1 MQSGQR
7 GSRIAVV
14 AMLLLAVGLGAWWW
28 SRRGQDAA
36 PAAQS
41 AVFAPLPIASGD
53 APADVGGGDPAAAIV
68 RARPPG
74 AARRDLSTER
84 SYDLPR
90 GRALDVIAALQPRAE
105 AGDNDAAFYLFLKIE
120 GCRYQL
126 YHGGGNG
133 RAAPTSG
140 DSVESQLIA
149 RTPPDCHGLTPEHY
163 RNNLRWLE
171 QAADSGLIM
180 AQLSYAGNAEA
191 VVGNSSQMLANPEKV
206 IAYRRKAMSYLHRAA
221 ANGSVG
227 ALHSLGDA
235 YHYGVLAPRDPV
247 RAYAYAYAES
257 LALPQYGQ
265 FRLGN
270 YAKQLDP
277 SQLAAATQQGRR
289 IYDACCK

>member
-1 MQSGQR
+1 MRSGQSR
-7 GSRIAVV
+7 NRIAVMAAALV
-14 AMLLLAVGLGAWWW
+14 AAGLVAGWWW
-28 SRRGQDAA
+28 SRREQAA
-36 PAAQS
+36 TPVARS
-41 AVFAPLPIASGD
+41 D
-53 APADVGGGDPAAAIV
+53 APAPAPIARFDGPAELGGVDAAADIL
-68 RARPPG
+68 RARPSG
-74 AARRDLSTER
+74 STRRDLSTER

-120 GCRYQL
+120 ACRYQL
-126 YHGGGNG
+126 YHGGGG
-133 RAAPTSG
+133 RAAPVRG
-140 DSVESQLIA
+140 DSVESQLLA
-149 RTPPDCHGLTPEHY
+149 RTSPECHGLTPEHY
-163 RNNLRWLE
+163 RTNLRWLE

-206 IAYRRKAMSYLHRAA
+206 IAYRRKAMGYLHRAA

-247 RAYAYAYAES
+247 RAYAYAYAET
-257 LALPQYGQ
+257 LALPRYGQ